1 MDYANPITTTYR
13 FPAVS
18 VTGAATLGRIQ
29 GPKGK
34 RGRIVDVGAVT
45 TTATTVAATNLIVGS
60 VADTDAYATLPIP
73 VTAINLGLSNSTKGV
88 ELIIPADTLVLVG
101 SAGGATAGAV
111 DALVTIA
118 WF

>member
-34 RGRIVDVGAVT
+34 RGRIVDISAVVT
-45 TTATTVAATNLIVGS
+45 TGVTVAASNLIVGN
-60 VADTDAYATLPIP
+60 VGDTDAFATLAVP
-73 VTAINLGLSNSTKGV
+73 VTAVNLGLSGAVKGV
-88 ELIIPADTLVLVG
+88 DPLIEADELVLVG